1 MWNIDWLTEQ
11 EDTCLP
17 LQQSVSQLTVVTQL
31 VPKPYVGL
39 SFYEKTLH
47 VILSSSPKS
56 SAHNN
61 VRSSDN
67 FLVKMFPAIVQTICP
82 DNIKCIGT
90 RMVLITSN
98 ALSD

>member
-1 MWNIDWLTEQ
+1 MWNIDWLSEQ

-17 LQQSVSQLTVVTQL
+17 LQQSVSQLTVITQL

-47 VILSSSPKS
+47 IILSSSPKY
-56 SAHNN
+56 SACNN

-67 FLVKMFPAIVQTICP
+67 FRLKALCLAICLIVQTI
-82 DNIKCIGT
+82 NF
-90 RMVLITSN
+90 VLTT
-98 ALSD
+98 LSILEQGWS